1 MLMDTGTSPQIFGS
15 KVKKSKG
22 KTLLKIRYN
31 FGGIIADE
39 QNKDT
44 CVTHK
49 GKDKC
54 SVNCLFT
61 KFESIRT
68 LYVA

>member
-1 MLMDTGTSPQIFGS
+1 MLMDTGTSPRIFGS